1 MNMIYEIG
9 IFMISETK
17 IDNSFLI
24 SQLIMTGYSVL
35 FRLDRKIRWV
45 EKFCFSMKIFPV
57 NQLKLTVILT
67 FRGFCGDKFKNEKMV
82 TLLFLQST

>member
-1 MNMIYEIG
+1 MNMIYEID

-35 FRLDRKIRWV
+35 FRLDRKIRWGG
-45 EKFCFSMKIFPV
+45 
-57 NQLKLTVILT
+57 TIL
-67 FRGFCGDKFKNEKMV
+67 FFNEDIPCK
-82 TLLFLQST
+82 STKTDCDTDF